1 MMLGSW
7 RGMGKRFPADAHDAG
22 FLAVWIAK
30 TMFPGDAHDAG
41 LSAVEWKMVFSSC
54 S

>member
-1 MMLGSW
+1 MLMMPGSW
-7 RGMGKRFPADAHDAG
+7 R
-22 FLAVWIAK
+22 WIAK